1 MLHATSAEC
10 ESVLKNI
17 KDSGYDTKTRNV
29 TYNVTKVSL
38 ETGGLISAILQLR
51 PSDIQIV
58 NENENERCKITF
70 YKDKSGLIRTV
81 EVSKET
87 GQYFSSLTQGKK
99 PNQRILKQLEMMVH
113 ISL

>member
-1 MLHATSAEC
+1 M
-10 ESVLKNI
+10 LKNI

-29 TYNVTKVSL
+29 AYNVAKVSL
-38 ETGGLISAILQLR
+38 ETGGRISALLKLKS
-51 PSDIQIV
+51 SDIQIV

-70 YKDKSGLIRTV
+70 YKDKGGLTRTV

-87 GQYFSSLTQGKK
+87 GQYLSSLTQGKK

-113 ISL
+113 INL